1 MTATFD
7 SVSHTGSAILK
18 GRPAVRPRMDGES
31 VVRAYYRALDD
42 HDYEAFADRL
52 APDVVHRR
60 PDRTIDGR
68 ETLVAFMRD
77 DRPDKETS
85 HEVRRVHG
93 GDDGADGDA
102 GDGDATADAGLVV
115 EGRLLDAAGRELF
128 AFADAFSL
136 VDGRIEEIRTYTR

>member
-1 MTATFD
+1 MTATFG
-7 SVSHTGSAILK
+7 SVSHTDSAILK

-52 APDVVHRR
+52 AADVVHRR

-85 HEVRRVHG
+85 HEVRRMYG
-93 GDDGADGDA
+93 GAADGDA
-102 GDGDATADAGLVV
+102 GDGDATDDAGVVV

-136 VDGRIEEIRTYTR
+136 ADDAIAEIRTYTR